1 MDLESRLVVAKK
13 EGEVEQ
19 ERVRSLGV
27 AHANYYNRMD
37 KQQVLL

>member
-13 EGEVEQ
+13 EGQVE
-19 ERVRSLGV
+19 EGRVRRLGV
-27 AHANYYNRMD
+27 ADANNYNRMD